1 MNLPP
6 RLQRWANRLAEEG
19 HQVYIT
25 LTQNRTTMIRIQP
38 LSRKTTYIRMHE
50 QFSQAPLPV
59 LKDLALT
66 VQKRDAAAWKR
77 VVAFAQTIHTH
88 RDERRPITI
97 QSKGEVFNLAREL
110 AYVKKTYFSEDLD
123 AQITWGKRG
132 APQRRKRRSIRFG
145 SWHEDEK
152 LIRVHPLLD
161 QDWVPREF
169 IRYLIYHE
177 LCHAVAKPHCD
188 PSGRQHVH
196 HQDFKSLEAQ
206 YPRLKEMEAVS
217 KEIFARLIKERK

>member
-38 LSRKTTYIRMHE
+38 LSRRTTYIRMHE
-50 QFSQAPLPV
+50 QFSRAPLPV

-66 VQKRDAAAWKR
+66 VQKRDSAAWKR

-88 RDERRPITI
+88 REEAPPLPIQT
-97 QSKGEVFNLAREL
+97 KGEVFDLAREL
-110 AYVKKTYFSEDLD
+110 AYVKRTYFHENLD
-123 AQITWGKRG
+123 ARITWGRRG

-188 PSGRQHVH
+188 ASGRQHVH

-206 YPRLKEMEAVS
+206 YPRLAEMEKAAKV
-217 KEIFARLIKERK
+217 IFDRLIKERK